1 MPSGETLLKV
11 TDFPFAYSVIS
22 VLFVAIGMNIHDM
35 KFLTELGIAG
45 ALGTFLTITDPVGRL
60 LKSILRHNLQKL
72 KDCTNENT
80 TEYTNLD
87 YSIRAIGT
95 RSIGI
100 EIDKIVSLLYFAFLL
115 SFISLCVTFSPYFD
129 TILDVKNHD
138 GAILFNS
145 VQSKSIIVII
155 SSIVILILA
164 IVLVRNRDDLRRHV
178 HTAGVYQRGISSE
191 FAMPDTVDSISKAV
205 DQNDW
210 QTAEEWQNVL
220 LKEIRT
226 EKGKK
231 DLLLQ
236 SVQNVYR
243 PLYVE
248 MMNIESTYNLV
259 NSDGNFRQFQNA
271 EWMKI
276 KSSPEFLMID
286 KQIRDQIELFYD
298 VIGKYNKI
306 VEVSNNIAS
315 KILRQRVA
323 MDYGDKYAGINYWIE
338 STSGVQ
344 APSLQALMLTGMHPM
359 AQFQNET
366 HPNMLRIE
374 LVTAGGTGE
383 NYQGED
389 VIVKFNTF
397 WDNLVKDADNNLE
410 IKRMKGYF
418 RDISDKSKKL
428 KTLYFEKIGKQ
439 WES

>member
-1 MPSGETLLKV
+1 MSSGETLLKI

-22 VLFVAIGMNIHDM
+22 VLFVAIGMNIHDT
-35 KFLTELGIAG
+35 KFITGLGIAG

-60 LKSILRHNLQKL
+60 LKFILRRNLQKL
-72 KDCTNENT
+72 KDCANENT
-80 TEYTNLD
+80 IEYLNLD

-100 EIDKIVSLLYFAFLL
+100 EIDKIVSLFYFAFLL
-115 SFISLCVTFSPYFD
+115 SFISICVTFSPYFD
-129 TILDVKNHD
+129 TLLDVKNHN
-138 GAILFNS
+138 GATLFNL

-164 IVLVRNRDDLRRHV
+164 IVLVRNRNDLRRHV

-191 FAMPDTVDSISKAV
+191 FATPNTVDSISKAV

-236 SVQNVYR
+236 SVQSVYR
-243 PLYVE
+243 PLYIE

-271 EWMKI
+271 EWTKI
-276 KSSPEFLMID
+276 KSSPEFLMINE
-286 KQIRDQIELFYD
+286 QERNQIESFYG
-298 VIGKYNKI
+298 VIDEYNKI

-323 MDYGDKYAGINYWIE
+323 IDYGEKYAGINYWIE
-338 STSGVQ
+338 STRGVQ

-359 AQFQNET
+359 AQFPNET
-366 HPNMLRIE
+366 HPKMHRIE
-374 LVTAGGTGE
+374 LLTDGGRGE
-383 NYQGED
+383 NYTEED
-389 VIVKFNTF
+389 AIMKFNTF
-397 WDNLVKDADNNLE
+397 WENLVKDADNNLE

-418 RDISDKSKKL
+418 KDIHDKSEKL
-428 KTLYFEKIGKQ
+428 KSLYLEKIEKQ